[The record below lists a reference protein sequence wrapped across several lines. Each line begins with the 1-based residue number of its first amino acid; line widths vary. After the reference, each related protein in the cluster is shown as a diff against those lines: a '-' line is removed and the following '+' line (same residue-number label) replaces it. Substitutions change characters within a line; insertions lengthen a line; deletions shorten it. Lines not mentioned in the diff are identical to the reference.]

1 MLENVSIIA
10 RIIAII
16 QSNNILASF
25 LGHWNHHPWWHS
37 FEGKISNFR
46 FYFFNSNI
54 CRNSTHWKLP
64 RCLSNCKIFDAVTHY
79 LLKGRKWTYTA
90 SESAELASG
99 NGVRD
104 ENVPGGGTKWD
115 SLGLVRADTPVSCP
129 DTTGS
134 LSKVLCTHLPAFVG
148 FISKR

>member
-16 QSNNILASF
+16 QSNNILPSF
-25 LGHWNHHPWWHS
+25 LGHWNHHPCWHS
-37 FEGKISNFR
+37 FEGKIWNFR
-46 FYFFNSNI
+46 FYFFSSNI

-90 SESAELASG
+90 SESLTCIRKWCKEWKCACRSEEMRQPMASQSRHSS
-99 NGVRD
+99 VLSRYHW
-104 ENVPGGGTKWD
+104 VPFK
-115 SLGLVRADTPVSCP
+115 SPVYPPLSFSGLY
-129 DTTGS
+129 
-134 LSKVLCTHLPAFVG
+134 F
-148 FISKR
+148 